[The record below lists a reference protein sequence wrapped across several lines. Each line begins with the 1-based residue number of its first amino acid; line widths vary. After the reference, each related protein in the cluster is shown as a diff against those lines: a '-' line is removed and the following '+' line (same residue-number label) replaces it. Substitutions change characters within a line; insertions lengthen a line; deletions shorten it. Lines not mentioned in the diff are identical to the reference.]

1 MRAWRGPDRE
11 SGQECFA
18 ILHSISARNVLFALF
33 ALAIGFGGGVGGGLV
48 ADRISGDDP
57 APQIA
62 VPPSE
67 PSEGDRLRAAIALV
81 LPAVVTVIAELPPQ
95 QLDDGSILEQQ
106 NIGSGIVI
114 SDEGHVITNFHVVT
128 GAEEVSILL
137 VTGERRSAV
146 AVWDD
151 SPYTDLAVIRVSPQG
166 LRKAQFGDSTALTP
180 GDTVVAITGGS
191 LGLQHSVSAGIVS
204 ALGRTWPRNGVIL
217 EDLVQTDAAVNH
229 GDSGGALVNLNGEV
243 VGLIT
248 TVVRRDAAGRTVEG
262 VAFAQSSNSLAAV
275 VESIVSR
282 GRFLRPRPGIERPGI
297 HHLELSPAFSEE
309 QGFAVSFGA
318 LVLAP
323 EPGSPAE
330 LAGVLP
336 GDIVVALN
344 GVAVDFVRPL
354 PNLFKDLAP
363 GADAELSILRGARQL
378 RITIS
383 PWRE

>member
-1 MRAWRGPDRE
+1 M
-11 SGQECFA
+11 
-18 ILHSISARNVLFALF
+18 LFALF
-33 ALAIGFGGGVGGGLV
+33 ALAIGFSGGVGGGLV
-48 ADRISGDDP
+48 AERISGDEP

-62 VPPSE
+62 VSPSE
-67 PSEGDRLRAAIALV
+67 PSEGERLRAAIELV
-81 LPAVVTVIAELPPQ
+81 LPAVVTVIADLPAQ
-95 QLDDGSILEQQ
+95 QLDDGSVLVQQ

-114 SDEGHVITNFHVVT
+114 SDEGYVITNFHVVS
-128 GAEEVSILL
+128 GAEEVSIML
-137 VTGERRSAV
+137 VTGERRPAV
-146 AVWDD
+146 AVGDD
-151 SPYTDLAVIRVSPQG
+151 APFTDLAVIRVSPQG
-166 LRKAQFGDSTALTP
+166 LRSVRFGDSAALTP
-180 GDTVVAITGGS
+180 GDPVAAISGGS

-204 ALGRTWPRNGVIL
+204 ALGRAWPRNGVIL
-217 EDLVQTDAAVNH
+217 EDLVQTDAAVNP
-229 GDSGGALVNLNGEV
+229 GDSGGALVNLSGEV

-297 HHLELSPAFSEE
+297 QHLELSPSFSEA
-309 QGFAVSFGA
+309 QGIPVPFGA

-344 GVAVDFVRPL
+344 GVAVDFARPL
-354 PNLFKDLAP
+354 PNLFKELAP

-378 RITIS
+378 RITVS